1 MAGGIF
7 LTVKDLMK
15 ITGSNNYNSCANLHR
30 AIRDTISKRK
40 KSSRSRNTVN
50 TRRLILLMCGTF
62 YERFKHKTTQKY
74 LKQSITKYKYIL
86 TK

>member
-40 KSSRSRNTVN
+40 KKLTVKEYCEHEKIDFAYVWDFL
-50 TRRLILLMCGTF
+50 RKF
-62 YERFKHKTTQKY
+62 
-74 LKQSITKYKYIL
+74 
-86 TK
+86 